1 LTEPATVSPPATDL
15 GGALVRRAQEGD
27 VDAFEGLYRRN
38 VGRVYALCLRMTGD
52 SVAAEELTQS
62 VWVRAW
68 ERLDTFRGESAFSSW
83 IHRLTVNLV
92 LSERRS
98 DSRRRARV
106 ELEGD
111 VADVNADS
119 ATPPPQVE
127 TRIALERAVA
137 ELPEGAR
144 TVFVLHDVEGYRH
157 ADIAEQMGTAVGTVK
172 SQLHRARKL
181 LREAL
186 Q

>member
-106 ELEGD
+106 ELEGAEILVQHSPD
-111 VADVNADS
+111 LEN
-119 ATPPPQVE
+119 QV
-127 TRIALERAVA
+127 RALVG
-137 ELPEGAR
+137 PENLS
-144 TVFVLHDVEGYRH
+144 VSESH
-157 ADIAEQMGTAVGTVK
+157 
-172 SQLHRARKL
+172 
-181 LREAL
+181 
-186 Q
+186 